1 MTTVELA
8 RAACLLLIV
17 ALVVVAVI
25 RSRRWDAWLRDTQD
39 VFAQHGVKLADHDK
53 LRWVAKPVE
62 KSEVEL
68 EGFVEGLLPPGADS
82 ERVSGAS
89 SSRLK
94 VPLPG
99 GGLLMIPP
107 DLVEPL
113 LGPLP
118 PVPRVR
124 TGEARFDATFSCFAQ
139 GGELP
144 RWPSGTAF
152 PSPEDLAFLQAHRMR
167 WLRWNDDLLEVAFE
181 PSSPADA
188 VPLLAFAQALRRR
201 QQGRAVST
209 PPAAAP
215 SMPVAP
221 IAGLKT
227 EDQIWFFFAF
237 GGVMMFSAF
246 APHLFDPLKDVVS
259 LHVCGVKGIQLSNEW
274 ARCPDGREVMGASLL
289 AAAWIGLLPLLA
301 FRLRRNLSRLVGS
314 VKPLKVSD
322 DS

>member
-8 RAACLLLIV
+8 RAACLILIA
-17 ALVVVAVI
+17 ALMVVAVI
-25 RSRRWDAWLRDTQD
+25 RRRRWEAWLRDMED
-39 VFAQHGVKLADHDK
+39 VFAQHGVTLADHDK
-53 LRWVAKPVE
+53 FRWVAKPVE
-62 KSEVEL
+62 ASEVEL

-124 TGEARFDATFSCFAQ
+124 TGEARFDAAFSSFAQ
-139 GGELP
+139 GGEPP
-144 RWPSGTAF
+144 RWPSGAPF
-152 PSPEDLAFLQAHRMR
+152 LSPEDLAFLQAHRMR
-167 WLRWNDDLLEVAFE
+167 WLRWNDDLLEVAFA
-181 PSSPADA
+181 PRTPADA
-188 VPLLAFAQALRRR
+188 VPLLAFAQALRRG
-201 QQGRAVST
+201 QQGRAAST

-215 SMPVAP
+215 SMPVVP
-221 IAGLKT
+221 VAGL
-227 EDQIWFFFAF
+227 EPEEQIWFFFAF

-259 LHVCGVKGIQLSNEW
+259 LHVCGVKGLQLSNEW
-274 ARCPDGREVMGASLL
+274 ALCPDGREVLGAALL

-301 FRLRRNLSRLVGS
+301 FRLLRSLSRL
-314 VKPLKVSD
+314 
-322 DS
+322 DSPGERPAA